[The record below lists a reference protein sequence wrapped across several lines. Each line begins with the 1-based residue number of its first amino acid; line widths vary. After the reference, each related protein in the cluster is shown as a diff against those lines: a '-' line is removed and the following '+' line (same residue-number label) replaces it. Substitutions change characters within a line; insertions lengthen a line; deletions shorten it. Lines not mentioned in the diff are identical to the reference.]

1 MIRILTMP
9 DVSTRLSTTGSLL
22 VRSGIEIERLLQ
34 AMAQDRD
41 TVTATLESVI
51 FLSRVMSMDAEDH
64 SVLLEYSDHKP
75 ANSALLAA
83 QSVKFRCNHRG
94 AQFAFACKKP
104 RQAMHS
110 GQPAI
115 RMSAPPIVLGAQP
128 GHGVRTPLPRPT
140 EVRCD
145 LRMGLQLF
153 AARLVDVGL
162 DGKAYIEGDPAIPVC
177 DGTML
182 KGARL
187 RPGNAEPMTVD
198 LDVEKVVQSKLPD
211 GSRGTRIGCRLVV
224 DRSKL
229 EEIIRLFIVDLA

>member
-1 MIRILTMP
+1 MP

-34 AMAQDRD
+34 GMAEDRD
-41 TVTATLESVI
+41 TLHATVESVM
-51 FLSRVMSMDAEDH
+51 FLSRVMSMDADDH
-64 SVLLEYSDHKP
+64 SVLLEYSNHKP
-75 ANSALLAA
+75 ANSAVLGA

-104 RQAMHS
+104 RHAMHS

-162 DGKAYIEGDPAIPVC
+162 DGKAYIEGDVGIPVC
-177 DGTML
+177 DGTTL

-187 RPGNAEPMTVD
+187 RPENAEALTVD
-198 LDVEKVVQSKLPD
+198 LDVKNVVQSVLPN
-211 GSRGTRIGCRLVV
+211 GQRGTRIGCSLVA
-224 DRSKL
+224 DRAKL